1 MGSPL
6 TFTEEL
12 CAEVGVEW
20 GVYVIIPYS
29 VAGKRH
35 RANSGALLIAQ
46 CLVGLP
52 YISHTVTHMQRG
64 AEMGVWRGDCPGLA
78 GKQKQR
84 EDLSRPSFLEVTTH
98 SPPHGIG
105 SKA

>member
-20 GVYVIIPYS
+20 GVCVIIPYS

-78 GKQKQR
+78 GNLHAVLTPTEAVWDCEPILPQ
-84 EDLSRPSFLEVTTH
+84 
-98 SPPHGIG
+98 
-105 SKA
+105 